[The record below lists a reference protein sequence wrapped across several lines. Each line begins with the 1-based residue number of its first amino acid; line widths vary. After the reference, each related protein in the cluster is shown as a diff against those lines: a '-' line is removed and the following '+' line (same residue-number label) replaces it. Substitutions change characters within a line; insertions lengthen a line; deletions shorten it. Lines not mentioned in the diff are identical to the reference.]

1 LGDATATSR
10 FGSRLCKAL
19 LVAVLIGG
27 CGFAYKLVEF
37 AREALNNEAVSFA
50 LVPVAVYVLVALGF
64 VSLFAWAMLRG
75 QFRDVEAP
83 KYRLLEAEERYDR
96 AGI

>member
-1 LGDATATSR
+1 MRRTDPPPQRPLGDATTTGR
-10 FGSRLCKAL
+10 LGSRLCKAL

-27 CGFAYKLVEF
+27 CGFAYKLVAF
-37 AREALNNEAVSFA
+37 AREALTNEAVSFT
-50 LVPVAVYVLVALGF
+50 
-64 VSLFAWAMLRG
+64 WAMLRG